1 MPVSPGSCRLAAIL
15 AIAVMTAA
23 ACGAGDSGSA
33 VGDQDAASAGA
44 RNAATLPV
52 VAKDVESC
60 ARLPTQQPDAQK
72 NGERLPR
79 RTLPCLV
86 AGPAVDLSEL
96 RGRPVVINL
105 WATWCRPCR
114 DEMPVL
120 QDAQR
125 RYGNRVEFLGVNTKD
140 DPTRAGPWLQE
151 LGITYPQVVDFDG
164 DLLAYTRVPGLPVT
178 LILHSDGRIA
188 GRHVGALDRKQLDA
202 LLGGAS

>member
-1 MPVSPGSCRLAAIL
+1 MPVPPGGWRLAAIL
-15 AIAVMTAA
+15 AVAVMTAA
-23 ACGAGDSGSA
+23 ACAAGDSGSA
-33 VGDQDAASAGA
+33 ARNQDVASTGA
-44 RNAATLPV
+44 RNAAPLPV

-60 ARLPTQQPDAQK
+60 VRLPTEQPGARK
-72 NGERLPR
+72 NGDRLPR

-86 AGPAVDLSEL
+86 AGPAVELSEL
-96 RGRPVVINL
+96 GGRPVVINL

-140 DPTRAGPWLQE
+140 DPTRAGLLLQE
-151 LGITYPQVVDFDG
+151 MGITYPQVVDFEG

-178 LILHSDGRIA
+178 LVLHSDGRIA
-188 GRHVGALDRKQLDA
+188 GRHVGALNRKRLDA
-202 LLGGAS
+202 LIGSTF